1 MEKIEYEKYSKR
13 SCMKIEFE
21 KDRVKGCMTD
31 VWENQLEWSKKE
43 VAEDVH
49 EEADAVDPGQC
60 PIEVRHP
67 ARANFL
73 NVFFKMGHTRPLFL
87 YFRLF

>member
-43 VAEDVH
+43 VAELS
-49 EEADAVDPGQC
+49 
-60 PIEVRHP
+60 EVIR
-67 ARANFL
+67 NF
-73 NVFFKMGHTRPLFL
+73 N
-87 YFRLF
+87 

>member
-1 MEKIEYEKYSKR
+1 MEKIEYEKDSKR

-43 VAEDVH
+43 VAELS
-49 EEADAVDPGQC
+49 
-60 PIEVRHP
+60 EVFR
-67 ARANFL
+67 NF
-73 NVFFKMGHTRPLFL
+73 N
-87 YFRLF
+87 